1 MIGTQWL
8 RDVYAYKESMLRAF
22 YTNDSCPPL
31 DFVEVPTLSNLP
43 ISSAGS
49 SSSPGRGA
57 QSRSTAASGVG
68 KDSPGRVVGL
78 GDAIG
83 VRTPMRLST
92 PDTTPEESTLE
103 PTRDN
108 SDENHGH
115 TRNGTGNSN
124 GGVLRDLIS
133 SKESA
138 TTVTGRPL
146 SVERVEL
153 ESSEGSSTHRN
164 NAQIIRKERWP
175 PLLKTKSLINGKALL
190 VVTSWIGVLIFG
202 LVYSS
207 IVRWGC
213 TCLIALCAS
222 FRVFGGFDEL
232 ELLLH
237 ADLMTQE
244 YMPVTRVGRSRSKS
258 GYNLNEG

>member
-22 YTNDSCPPL
+22 YTNDSRPPL
-31 DFVEVPTLSNLP
+31 DFVDVPTLSNLP

-57 QSRSTAASGVG
+57 QSRSAAASGVG
-68 KDSPGRVVGL
+68 KDSTGRGVGL

-92 PDTTPEESTLE
+92 PDTEESTVE

-108 SDENHGH
+108 SDENQGH
-115 TRNGTGNSN
+115 IKNETGNSN

-138 TTVTGRPL
+138 ATVTGRPL
-146 SVERVEL
+146 SVGRVEL

-164 NAQIIRKERWP
+164 SAQIIRKEQWP

-190 VVTSWIGVLIFG
+190 VVTSWIGILIFG

-207 IVRWGC
+207 IVRWVC

-244 YMPVTRVGRSRSKS
+244 HMPVTRVGRSRSKS